1 MNCANIRKALGRIA
15 WAYLIILLHFRINNL
30 DLLPDWVG
38 YLLIFSAIGHL
49 AGEVRDL
56 PLLRPFCVL
65 LGIAAGVDWL
75 AFPLAGESLT
85 GRFLL
90 LSALI
95 SCVSIY
101 FHFQLLTDLARLAE
115 EHPAG
120 DGPDPLARRLRIF
133 RNIDAVL
140 SAAKA
145 LLGLLPLPVEGILPE
160 LLLGLSAISWLWMR
174 VAVAFSLFT
183 LRGRFPEAA
192 PSQP

>member
-15 WAYLIILLHFRINNL
+15 WAYLIILLHFRINGF

-38 YLLIFSAIGHL
+38 YALLFSATGL
-49 AGEVRDL
+49 LSGELRDL
-56 PLLRPFCVL
+56 SLLRPFCVL

-75 AFPLAGESLT
+75 ALPLSGESLT
-85 GRFLL
+85 GRFFL

-115 EHPAG
+115 EHPVG

-140 SAAKA
+140 SAATA
-145 LLGLLPLPVEGILPE
+145 LPGALSLPVEGILPE
-160 LLLGLSAISWLWMR
+160 LLLGLAAISWMWMR

-192 PSQP
+192 EA